1 MRAFAERRSSGSEYR
16 GRSREENRGQVR
28 ARDGETAGMGP
39 ARRRPEAGDRV
50 RGARQPAV
58 TNGRSVI
65 AEADGPPATAGRDRV
80 APRALGPRIGRGG
93 SISWRRGPRRRCQGR
108 GGGAATYP

>member
-1 MRAFAERRSSGSEYR
+1 MRAFGERRSSGSEYR

-65 AEADGPPATAGRDRV
+65 AEAEGPPATAGGGPA
-80 APRALGPRIGRGG
+80 APRAPVPRTGRGR
-93 SISWRRGPRRRCQGR
+93 SVSWWRW
-108 GGGAATYP
+108 